1 MVYNI
6 NYFTFVS
13 SNQIK
18 MENKNLELNES
29 MDIINKMINNAK
41 SKLADDGFLL
51 IFWGWNVV
59 AAALIHY
66 ITLKINI
73 PHGEYA
79 WAILMPLGGIVSAVY
94 GYKQGKKEKVKTYVG
109 TYMGYLWGA
118 FGIGLVLT
126 LVCMPQYGIKVTY
139 FMLMILYG
147 VATFVCG
154 GILNFKPLII
164 GSLFSFA
171 CAFLSNFCGE
181 MDQLLIIAIALLCSY
196 IIPGHLLRAKFKSQ
210 QHV

>member
-1 MVYNI
+1 
-6 NYFTFVS
+6 
-13 SNQIK
+13 
-18 MENKNLELNES
+18 MENTNFEPTES

-59 AAALIHY
+59 VAALIHY
-66 ITLKINI
+66 ATLKLNI
-73 PHGEYA
+73 QHGEYA

-94 GYKQGKKEKVKTYVG
+94 GYKQGKKKTVKTYVDS
-109 TYMGYLWGA
+109 YLSYLWGA
-118 FGIGLVLT
+118 FGIALVLT
-126 LVCMPQYGIKVTY
+126 LISMPQYGIKVTY

-147 VATFVCG
+147 VATFICG

-171 CAFLSNFCGE
+171 CAFISNFCGE
-181 MDQLLIIAIALLCSY
+181 MDQLLIISIALLCSY
-196 IIPGHLLRAKFKSQ
+196 IIPGHLLRAKFKSE